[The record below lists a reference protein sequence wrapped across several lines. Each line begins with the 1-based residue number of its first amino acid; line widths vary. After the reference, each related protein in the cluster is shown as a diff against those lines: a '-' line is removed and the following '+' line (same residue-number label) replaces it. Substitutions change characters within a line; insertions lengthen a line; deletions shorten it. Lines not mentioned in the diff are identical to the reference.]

1 MGRTM
6 PTECPH
12 GKVVDWG
19 DFGDDWEPQACDA
32 CDARPYVW
40 VSWSVDL
47 DEVPNTLVKAG
58 DDPYDRAIWERVALS
73 EYYATREAWAEDGE

>member
-32 CDARPYVW
+32 CDARP
-40 VSWSVDL
+40 SVAESLQSAIDL
-47 DEVPNTLVKAG
+47 YDQAIGLLGEARHTLALTLDRLAG
-58 DDPYDRAIWERVALS
+58 Q
-73 EYYATREAWAEDGE
+73 